1 MTLTEADRRL
11 LREIQRDATAS
22 LKDLAER
29 LAMSQST
36 VWRRIQEFEAA
47 GLIAGRVTLLDP
59 ARLGL
64 GVCVFVHANL
74 RDHSTE
80 SRDGFE
86 RFIAGQSEVLECFSV
101 TGPHDY
107 VLIIRTRDVA
117 AYEDFLMHRL
127 LAHPKVA
134 SAQSDFALRQLKYTT
149 SLPI

>member
-1 MTLTEADRRL
+1 MTLSEPDRRL
-11 LREIQRDATAS
+11 LREIQRDATLS

-36 VWRRIQEFEAA
+36 VWRRIQEFEAT
-47 GLIAGRVTLLDP
+47 GLITSRVTLLDP

-74 RDHSTE
+74 RDHSNE
-80 SRDGFE
+80 SREAFE
-86 RFIAGQSEVLECFSV
+86 RFIADQPNVLECFSV

-107 VLIIRTRDVA
+107 VLLIRAENVA
-117 AYEDFLMHRL
+117 AYEDFLMHKL
-127 LAHPKVA
+127 LAHPRVA

-149 SLPI
+149 MLPL